1 MTTKKYT
8 IMILPDETTRVR
20 KYRLPRMLVRGA
32 LIVLAL
38 LVVGLGYLVTDY
50 VGVKKMVTELE
61 TLRMEARQQR
71 QQLVTFAKSIDD
83 LQGEMGR
90 LRQFDMK
97 LRVMAD
103 LDGVVYP
110 EQVMGIGGEN
120 PEPFNPLEAELSFQ
134 DQTMINSMSGGLERL
149 QTEASIQERSF
160 QELVEYLEDQKSLL
174 SSTPSIWPVKGWLT
188 STFGYRTSPFTGR
201 RELHKGLDI
210 ATRSNTPIIAPA
222 DGLVVFAGREG
233 GFGNMIVVDHG
244 YGITTRY
251 GHCSSLDVKL
261 GDKVKRGGII
271 ARVGSTGRSTGPH
284 LHYEV
289 AVNGVSIN
297 PYRYILNYAE
307 LR

>member
-1 MTTKKYT
+1 
-8 IMILPDETTRVR
+8 MILPDETTRVR
-20 KYRLPRMLVRGA
+20 KYRLPRMVVRGGLILTA
-32 LIVLAL
+32 LF
-38 LVVGLGYLVTDY
+38 VVGLGYLITDY
-50 VGVKKMVTELE
+50 VGVKKTVTELE
-61 TLRMEARQQR
+61 RLRMEARQQR

-83 LQGEMGR
+83 IQGEMGR

-110 EQVMGIGGEN
+110 EQIMGIGGEN
-120 PEPFNPLEAELSFQ
+120 TDPFNPLEAELSFQ
-134 DQTMINSMSGGLERL
+134 DQTMINSMSKGLDKL
-149 QTEASIQERSF
+149 HTEVSIQERSF

-210 ATRSNTPIIAPA
+210 ATRSSTPIIAPA

-233 GFGNMIVVDHG
+233 GFGNMLIVDHG
-244 YGITTRY
+244 YGIMTRY
-251 GHCSSLDVKL
+251 AHCSSLEAKL
-261 GDKVKRGGII
+261 GDKIKRGDIV
-271 ARVGSTGRSTGPH
+271 AKVGSTGRSTGPH

-289 AVNGVSIN
+289 SVNGVSVN
-297 PYRYILNYAE
+297 PNRYILN
-307 LR
+307 

>member
-1 MTTKKYT
+1 
-8 IMILPDETTRVR
+8 MILPDETTRVR
-20 KYRLPRMLVRGA
+20 KYRLPRMVVRGA

-61 TLRMEARQQR
+61 TLRLEARQQR

-110 EQVMGIGGEN
+110 EQVMGIGGDN

-134 DQTMINSMSGGLERL
+134 DQTMINSMSNGLDRL
-149 QTEASIQERSF
+149 QTEVSIQERSF

-188 STFGYRTSPFTGR
+188 SIFGYRTSPFTGR

-233 GFGNMIVVDHG
+233 GFGNMIIVDHG

-251 GHCSSLDVKL
+251 GHCSSLEAKL
-261 GDKVKRGGII
+261 GDKVKRGDII

-289 AVNGVSIN
+289 AVNGVAVN
-297 PYRYILNYAE
+297 PNRYILN
-307 LR
+307 

>member
-1 MTTKKYT
+1 M
-8 IMILPDETTRVR
+8 V
-20 KYRLPRMLVRGA
+20 VRGGLILTA
-32 LIVLAL
+32 LF
-38 LVVGLGYLVTDY
+38 VVGLGYLVTDY
-50 VGVKKMVTELE
+50 VGVKRTVTELE
-61 TLRMEARQQR
+61 RLRMEARQQR

-83 LQGEMGR
+83 IQGEMGR

-110 EQVMGIGGEN
+110 EQIMGIGGEN
-120 PEPFNPLEAELSFQ
+120 PDPFNPLEAELSFQ
-134 DQTMINSMSGGLERL
+134 DQTMINSMSKGLDRL
-149 QTEASIQERSF
+149 HTEVSIQERSF

-233 GFGNMIVVDHG
+233 GFGNMLIVDHG
-244 YGITTRY
+244 YGIMTRY
-251 GHCSSLDVKL
+251 AHCSSLEAKL
-261 GDKVKRGGII
+261 GDKIKRGDIV
-271 ARVGSTGRSTGPH
+271 AKVGSTGRSTGPH

-289 AVNGVSIN
+289 AVNGVAVN
-297 PYRYILNYAE
+297 PNRYILN
-307 LR
+307 

>member
-20 KYRLPRMLVRGA
+20 KYRLPRMVVRGGLILTA
-32 LIVLAL
+32 LF
-38 LVVGLGYLVTDY
+38 VVGLGYLVTDY
-50 VGVKKMVTELE
+50 VGVKRTVTELE
-61 TLRMEARQQR
+61 RLRMEARQQR

-83 LQGEMGR
+83 IQGEMGR

-110 EQVMGIGGEN
+110 EQIMGIGGEN
-120 PEPFNPLEAELSFQ
+120 PDPFNPLEAELSFQ
-134 DQTMINSMSGGLERL
+134 DQTMINSMSKGLDRL
-149 QTEASIQERSF
+149 HTEVSIQERSF

-233 GFGNMIVVDHG
+233 GFGNMLIVDHG
-244 YGITTRY
+244 YGIMTRY
-251 GHCSSLDVKL
+251 AHCSSLEAKL
-261 GDKVKRGGII
+261 GDKIKRGDIV
-271 ARVGSTGRSTGPH
+271 AKVGSTGRSTGPH

-289 AVNGVSIN
+289 AVNGVAVN
-297 PYRYILNYAE
+297 PNRYILN
-307 LR
+307 

>member
-1 MTTKKYT
+1 VTTKKYT

-20 KYRLPRMLVRGA
+20 KYRLPRMVVRGGLILTA
-32 LIVLAL
+32 LF
-38 LVVGLGYLVTDY
+38 VVGLGYLVTDY
-50 VGVKKMVTELE
+50 VGVKRTVTELE
-61 TLRMEARQQR
+61 RLRMEARQQR

-83 LQGEMGR
+83 IQGEMGR

-110 EQVMGIGGEN
+110 EQIMGIGGEN
-120 PEPFNPLEAELSFQ
+120 PDPFNPLEAELSFQ
-134 DQTMINSMSGGLERL
+134 DQTMINSMSKGLDRL
-149 QTEASIQERSF
+149 HTEVSIQERSF

-233 GFGNMIVVDHG
+233 GFGNMLIVDHG
-244 YGITTRY
+244 YGIMTRY
-251 GHCSSLDVKL
+251 AHCSSLEAKL
-261 GDKVKRGGII
+261 GDKIKRGDIV
-271 ARVGSTGRSTGPH
+271 AKVGSTGRSTGPH

-289 AVNGVSIN
+289 AVNGVAVN
-297 PYRYILNYAE
+297 PNRYILN
-307 LR
+307 